1 MFLWHFCMILKIC
14 LLILNLLFF
23 HITSSLLNACCM
35 PTPSD
40 HCLLTPWMPF
50 FDTYPLAAA
59 TTNMPIRLKAT
70 MPAAFPSRRTLACN
84 LTTGHLDP
92 DTAGEAIWPTPP
104 RSQSALPWGRP
115 RPPCPPG
122 EPLPLPR
129 APRAGGEGA
138 ELWAGRPSVGRPMM
152 WLMSLASCTPRP
164 LSQEDLDPK
173 VKWQYSN
180 LPP

>member
-1 MFLWHFCMILKIC
+1 MNAILWH
-14 LLILNLLFF
+14 
-23 HITSSLLNACCM
+23 
-35 PTPSD
+35 
-40 HCLLTPWMPF
+40 
-50 FDTYPLAAA
+50 TYPLAAA

-138 ELWAGRPSVGRPMM
+138 ELWAGQPSVGRPMM

-173 VKWQYSN
+173 VKWQYSIHSF
-180 LPP
+180 LQLHTVVSEISKSTRSLLWTWH